1 MQSQLVSIIT
11 PMYNGGTFV
20 SQTIETVLN
29 QTYPNWEMIIVNDG
43 SKDDSPEIVSE
54 FSKKDSRIRL
64 INQPNGG
71 SASARNNGLRNAKG
85 RFICFLD
92 SDDLWE
98 PVFLEEQINFLTEN
112 NASIVS
118 ASYNRINDKNDK
130 ILKPFIIP
138 ARMRYSNILKTCS
151 LSCLTTLYDKNKIGD
166 VFFDE
171 SLMSMR
177 DDHAFWLSLLKKTD
191 FALGNK
197 KVLASYRMFVAST
210 TANKKKVM
218 IPQFN
223 IYYKIEK
230 LGLIRSTYYFIHWAI
245 NGYIK
250 YL

>member
-1 MQSQLVSIIT
+1 
-11 PMYNGGTFV
+11 
-20 SQTIETVLN
+20 
-29 QTYPNWEMIIVNDG
+29 
-43 SKDDSPEIVSE
+43 
-54 FSKKDSRIRL
+54 
-64 INQPNGG
+64 
-71 SASARNNGLRNAKG
+71 
-85 RFICFLD
+85 
-92 SDDLWE
+92 
-98 PVFLEEQINFLTEN
+98 
-112 NASIVS
+112 
-118 ASYNRINDKNDK
+118 
-130 ILKPFIIP
+130 
-138 ARMRYSNILKTCS
+138 
-151 LSCLTTLYDKNKIGD
+151 
-166 VFFDE
+166 
-171 SLMSMR
+171 MR

>member
-1 MQSQLVSIIT
+1 MQQNLVSIIT
-11 PMYNGGTFV
+11 PMYNGGKFV

-29 QTYPNWEMIIVNDG
+29 QTYPNWEMIVVNDG
-43 SKDDSPEIVSE
+43 SKDDSPKIVSE
-54 FSKKDSRIRL
+54 LSKKDSRIRL
-64 INQPNGG
+64 INQSNSG
-71 SASARNNGLRNAKG
+71 SASARNNGLRNANG

-98 PVFLEEQINFLTEN
+98 PEFLEEQIDFLTKN

-118 ASYNRINDKNDK
+118 ASYNRINDKNNK

-138 ARMRYSNILKTCS
+138 TRMKYSNILKTCS
-151 LSCLTTLYDKNKIGD
+151 LSCLTTMYDKDKIGD

-191 FALGNK
+191 CALGNK

-218 IPQFN
+218 MPQFN